1 MIFLPYYSLFIS
13 TLFLRTVRLMASSH
27 WLIIWTILEVNII
40 SFIPLI
46 VRIKLYREAEARIKY
61 FLFQVLGALII
72 LVAFIFP
79 FNMGF
84 MWIGLII
91 KLGAAPLHFWFPYV
105 IRSIRWSNCII
116 LTTWQKL
123 GPLIVLTFTQYA
135 SIKVFLIIVAIASAL
150 IGRLGGLNQSQTRLL
165 LTYSSISHLSWILA
179 AIIKN
184 IISIIIYF
192 TIYRVITARLMYV
205 LWNEN
210 IISLK
215 THNKSILN
223 TITLRFLLLSL
234 GGLPPLTGFFIKWI
248 VISNLIIYLIPPLL
262 LRSTINIFFYLNVI
276 ISIIMT
282 AITCT
287 NNKGRYKWL
296 IIRLLIRFIG
306 LPFIFKITYALTLFY

>member
-1 MIFLPYYSLFIS
+1 
-13 TLFLRTVRLMASSH
+13 
-27 WLIIWTILEVNII
+27 
-40 SFIPLI
+40 
-46 VRIKLYREAEARIKY
+46 
-61 FLFQVLGALII
+61 
-72 LVAFIFP
+72 
-79 FNMGF
+79 

-123 GPLIVLTFTQYA
+123 GPLIVLTFTQYT
-135 SIKVFLIIVAIASAL
+135 SIKVFLIIVAITSAL

-192 TIYRVITARLMYV
+192 TIYRVITARLIYV

-282 AITCT
+282 AITYT

-306 LPFIFKITYALTLFY
+306 LPFIFKIT